1 MDPITELRL
10 KLLREN
16 PNLSIQEIEA
26 KIAETFPDDIG
37 LEQTEDAIEQSKKFF
52 LQNFNIDYNTVNPLF
67 EENDF
72 LGSKEEFIESKI
84 TYQRTKA
91 APGTQSYG
99 EKRAVILREQGT
111 PEQIEQY
118 PDLFDE
124 KGMLKDYNA
133 ISPILS
139 NIKTRTKEIVDTP
152 EYKNSKDAFFEFEK
166 QLAQKQKQAQ
176 VKLFEQGNEIQN
188 KAAQLNSV
196 FQARFGVGISGIKNY
211 TFRDQAEVDEA
222 NNLIKE
228 YGALIED
235 QAKFQA
241 SQKEIATF
249 YSLRDNKNIRAEYT
263 DGFEGVINSWK
274 TGKKTSEIGLELLK
288 LELGITDTTDEK
300 ELAEAYKKIAAKT
313 AQKQGLL
320 TSETF
325 AKYNNAK
332 SAAEAFDIF
341 TESGGNVLE
350 IGAALFAGSISQLL
364 GAGKYIIPTTT
375 IGGAGIGATAGA
387 PVGGLGAIPGAIIGG
402 LRGLGVGQALTNAV
416 NEYTNS
422 ILDAGTLKYDLTDVD
437 QVSQMMQ
444 DEEVWEKGREIGLKR
459 GLTIGFVDGIQSI
472 IVPKLY
478 NPLSGT
484 FRKTATVA
492 AGALVVDPGFE
503 ALGEFGAQVISGQGI
518 EGKEILS
525 EAIGGGFGKT
535 PNMAL
540 TIAYKNSAA
549 YKQKIANKLS
559 SLDYT
564 LAENISGERIK
575 TFAQNMLKLGRI
587 DQAQFDKIALNAGV
601 KIKVD
606 NTVESRNN
614 KQLKARVAD
623 LYSTLGVLEKAGVG
637 PDKTNSIDQINQELA
652 EIKQTQKLK
661 TENTFTTIKDYKAL
675 QNDSLE
681 AGIQFLKKLGLK
693 EDIELVILDDITNPT
708 NLPQELEGNR
718 KSIISSLA
726 GRNVSA
732 SITPYKAGEKQYI
745 LVAQENINKNALE
758 SVVDQNFS
766 ASAVSVAHEVLHAV
780 LDRTF
785 NNDKLIELGDQ
796 LNQYIQDQK
805 GKGISEGVVNSIN
818 QRLNNIYAKDRD
830 AVLNDPTKTKKQ
842 KQKAK
847 AIYAQ
852 EVFTTL
858 SDEIAQKNI
867 SWERQDRTFWQ
878 GISDK
883 INDYFKYTLGM
894 SSTEINAANITT
906 GEAAFNFI
914 KNYNRSFYAKRPKV
928 KIADAIA
935 PRVDATTSEELRKTE
950 VGPSREDLKKTF
962 DKFVQDENG
971 NKKYNT
977 LSDFQASE
985 DYLKVYEQITAGKV
999 MQKSILGYVL
1009 KDKSLQSLKPEIQ
1022 NQIIQE
1028 VQDEV
1033 SFRFVKNF
1041 DPAKNESLFGY
1052 LYGKTPIVQKALL
1065 DVKKKYAKKE
1075 KGVSIDAPT
1084 VTGRQFEI
1092 EAEDVNIEETID
1104 RNITQEQ
1111 QTKESI
1117 LKTKL
1122 TVTKENFVTQEI
1134 KNAVEAA
1141 VLETFEGNLPDFGS
1155 KDLRKYLTD
1164 TYKKK
1169 LFKPLKNALG
1179 KSKAY
1184 TEFLLENKQALLE
1197 NLPLSYWVQ
1206 VERVL
1211 PDNQKIFTKFVKRL
1225 TTQAEIDKYTELGR
1239 VYTENDADG
1248 PVLYQLLMPTDA
1260 QFIAF
1265 FRGAFDG
1272 KKMQDILGYTTAAS
1286 TLGTRKDEL
1295 ARNIGVQLAFDMT
1308 PGVTKEKGLS
1318 ETDRAKIALRVQRD
1332 INLRFSEL
1340 GKRVKL
1346 VDTKKLVQL
1355 LEEGESTQ
1363 VIANN
1368 LGVTKEYIDTIKT
1381 VLELEFPQNLG
1392 KRLGQDQ
1399 IQYLNNEGFD
1409 KVSEEA
1415 GLLLVAGGF
1424 NVSLRN
1430 DKGLTANGTKYVNS
1444 LVDFANNFV
1453 NNAENNSAKIDRF
1466 IEFIRFAGRNVRAQG
1481 KVFKTNQEA
1490 WDNVYSKIINKNP
1503 EFKNLFRIEKGRI
1516 YVGDAQITTIK
1527 DPTNKKFRVNAQ
1539 QYLTEFDLQSELAQ
1553 AYFLD
1558 QVDYFKSLGDI
1569 SMAKAFLAAE
1579 ISDMRTSLKLLGKVT
1594 YIQKGN
1600 FDNLVYE
1607 HISPASYLARLTMS
1621 YLISDKLVTRE
1632 QLVSE
1637 LNKSKIALISKSL
1650 DKKVNKEKKTTIS
1663 FNYSLAQ
1670 DPEIRYEESGIDV
1683 QNDLINLRKSEL
1695 PVGEFN
1701 QLIADATGIDVNTEI
1716 SDVKAAKLGKR
1727 KGVFKFIIPPSA
1739 DDFMGL
1745 MYYLVGKS
1753 EKGDKDLAFIK
1764 DNLVM
1769 PFSRGIMKLDIAKQQ
1784 AIASFREIKKLIR
1797 KTPSDLNKKN
1807 ETGFTNEEAVRVYI
1821 WDSLGY
1827 KVPGITAQEQTE
1839 LAELV
1844 MNNPKLL
1851 GFAQN
1856 IKGITVLN
1864 LPQPEKGWEGS
1875 SLTIDIIDYIN
1886 TTARQEYLKEFI
1898 EAKKEF
1904 FTPAVLN
1911 KLEAKFGK
1919 NYRDALEDMLYRMEN
1934 GRHRPMGSNKLT
1946 NQLMNWI
1953 NNSVG
1958 AIMFFNTRSALLQ
1971 QLSLVNFI
1979 NFSDNNP
1986 LAVAKTIGNQKQFW
2000 KDYSMLMNSD
2010 FLKQRRSGLKTDV
2023 NADEIAKAAEGSK
2036 NPMAAAFRNLLKAGF
2051 LPTQIADSHAIA
2063 TGGASF
2069 YRNRL
2074 NRYLAEGMEQVQ
2086 AEEQAFLDFQE
2097 IAEETQQSSR
2107 PDRISMQQASPLGRI
2122 ILAFANTPM
2131 QYARLS
2137 KKAAL
2142 DLINKRGDWKTNMSK
2157 LMYYTTIQNIIFSG
2171 LQSAAFAMMFDD
2183 ETEEEEKNR
2192 YYRIANSTADSLLRG
2207 LGFGGAAVAAGK
2219 NMILEAINQ
2228 AQSKRP
2234 DYEKAALKALS
2245 LSPPID
2251 SKMRKFLAAGRAF
2264 TYKQTLKKM
2273 RTEGFSLENPV
2284 FEATG
2289 QIISAATNLPADRV
2303 IRKLD
2308 NLSTPVRQDVETWQA
2323 ISLALGYSK
2332 WDVGLIEKSTPKTKP
2347 PYTGLK
2353 QVKRKKI
2360 KRKKLK

>member
-1 MDPITELRL
+1 MDPVTELRL

-26 KIAETFPDDIG
+26 KIAETFPNDIG
-37 LEQTEDAIEQSKKFF
+37 LEQTEDAIEQSKKSF
-52 LQNFNIDYNTVNPLF
+52 LQNFNIDYNAVNPLF

-124 KGMLKDYNA
+124 KGMLKGYNA

-139 NIKTRTKEIVDTP
+139 DIKTRTQEIVDTP
-152 EYKNSKDAFFEFEK
+152 EYKNSSEAYFEFEK
-166 QLAQKQKQAQ
+166 QLAQKQEEAQ
-176 VKLFEQGNEIQN
+176 IKLFQQGNEIQN
-188 KAAQLNSV
+188 KADQLDSV
-196 FQARFGVGISGIKNY
+196 FKARFGVGISGIKNY
-211 TFRDQAEVDEA
+211 AFRDQAEVDEA
-222 NNLIKE
+222 NDLIKE

-235 QAKFQA
+235 QSRFQA

-249 YSLRDNKNIRAEYT
+249 YSLRDNKNIRAEYEN
-263 DGFEGVINSWK
+263 GLAGIKNQLLS
-274 TGKKTSEIGLELLK
+274 GKYTSETGLEILK
-288 LELGITDTTDEK
+288 LEMGVTDITDEK
-300 ELAEAYKKIAAKT
+300 QLTEAYKKIAIKT
-313 AQKQGLL
+313 AARQGLL
-320 TSETF
+320 TSEAF
-325 AKYNNAK
+325 AKWQNA
-332 SAAEAFDIF
+332 SSSAEALKIW
-341 TESGGNVLE
+341 TESGGNLVE
-350 IGAALFAGSISQLL
+350 IAAGFAANSISQML
-364 GAGKYIIPTTT
+364 GIGKYIVPATAVS
-375 IGGAGIGATAGA
+375 GAGIGAAVGA
-387 PVGGLGAIPGAIIGG
+387 LPRAILGA
-402 LRGLGVGQALTNAV
+402 LRGLGVGQALTNGV

-422 ILDAGTLKYDLTDVD
+422 ILEAGSLKYDLTDVD
-437 QVSQMMQ
+437 QVAKMVQ
-444 DEEVWEKGREIGLKR
+444 DPEVWENGREIGLKR
-459 GLTIGFVDGIQSI
+459 GLTIAFVDGVQSL

-484 FRKTATVA
+484 FKKTAAIAT
-492 AGALVVDPGFE
+492 GALVVDPGFE

-518 EGKEILS
+518 EGKEILA
-525 EAIGGGFGKT
+525 EAIGGGFSKS

-564 LAENISGERIK
+564 LAENISGERVK

-587 DQAQFDKIALNAGV
+587 DQSQFDKIALNADT

-623 LYSTLGVLEKAGVG
+623 LYSTLSVLEKAGVG
-637 PDKTNSIDQINQELA
+637 PDKTSSIEQINQELA

-661 TENTFTTIKDYKAL
+661 TENSFTTIKDYKAL

-693 EDIELVILDDITNPT
+693 EDVELVILDDITNPT
-708 NLPQELEGNR
+708 NLPQELEADR
-718 KSIISSLA
+718 QSIISSLA

-766 ASAVSVAHEVLHAV
+766 TSAVSVAHEVLHAV

-785 NNDKLIELGDQ
+785 DNNKLIELGDQ

-830 AVLNDPTKTKKQ
+830 AVLNDPTKTKEQ

-858 SDEIAQKNI
+858 SDEIAQKNVA
-867 SWERQDRTFWQ
+867 WERQDRTFWQ

-894 SSTEINAANITT
+894 SSTEINAANITS

-935 PRVDATTSEELRKTE
+935 PRVDVTTPEDLRKTE
-950 VGPSREDLKKTF
+950 VVPTKEDLKKTF
-962 DKFVQDENG
+962 DKFVQDEKG

-1028 VQDEV
+1028 VQEEV

-1075 KGVSIDAPT
+1075 KGISIDAPT

-1092 EAEDVNIEETID
+1092 EAEDANIEETID
-1104 RNITQEQ
+1104 RNIIQEQ

-1122 TVTKENFVTQEI
+1122 TVNKENFVTQEI
-1134 KNAVEAA
+1134 KDAVEAA

-1184 TEFLLENKQALLE
+1184 TEFLIENKKALLE

-1265 FRGAFDG
+1265 FRGAFEG

-1308 PGVTKEKGLS
+1308 PGVAKEKGLS
-1318 ETDRAKIALRVQRD
+1318 EADRAKIALRVQRD

-1346 VDTKKLVQL
+1346 VNTKKLVQL

-1363 VIANN
+1363 VIADN

-1399 IQYLNNEGFD
+1399 VQYLNNEGFD

-1430 DKGLTANGTKYVNS
+1430 DKGLTANGKKYVDS
-1444 LVDFANNFV
+1444 LVNFANNFI
-1453 NNAENNSAKIDRF
+1453 NNAENNSTKIDRF
-1466 IEFIRFAGRNVRAQG
+1466 IEFIRFTGRNVRAQG

-1490 WDNVYSKIINKNP
+1490 WDNVYSKVINKNS

-1553 AYFLD
+1553 IYFLD

-1621 YLISDKLVTRE
+1621 YLISEKLVTRE

-1637 LNKSKIALISKSL
+1637 LNKSKVALISKSL

-1670 DPEIRYEESGIDV
+1670 NPEIRYEESGINV

-1701 QLIADATGIDVNTEI
+1701 QLIADATGIDVNTEV

-1727 KGVFKFIIPPSA
+1727 KGIFKFIIPPSA

-1745 MYYLVGKS
+1745 MYYLVGKG
-1753 EKGDKDLAFIK
+1753 EKGDKDLTFIK

-1797 KTPSDLNKKN
+1797 KTPSNLNKKN

-1844 MNNPKLL
+1844 MNNPELL

-1856 IKGITVLN
+1856 IKGITILN
-1864 LPQPEKGWEGS
+1864 LPRPEKGWEGS

-1904 FTPAVLN
+1904 FTPAILN

-1986 LAVAKTIGNQKQFW
+1986 LAVAKTIANQKQFW
-2000 KDYSMLMNSD
+2000 KDYAMLMNSD

-2074 NRYLAEGMEQVQ
+2074 NRYLAEGMEQSQ

-2157 LMYYTTIQNIIFSG
+2157 LMYYTIIQNIIFSG

-2183 ETEEEEKNR
+2183 ETEEKEKDR

-2219 NMILEAINQ
+2219 NMVLEAIRQ
-2228 AQSKRP
+2228 QKSKRP

-2273 RTEGFSLENPV
+2273 RTEGFSLDNPA

-2353 QVKRKKI
+2353 QIKRKKI